1 MSLYDKQTFGASGNI
16 TLTSAE
22 GAVTGD
28 FCRIQCVTAVTF
40 TTLTDDVQLAGSAS
54 VTAPTYPAGFELNGK
69 FSAITV
75 ATGTVR
81 VTQSAA
87 IA

>member
-1 MSLYDKQTFGASGNI
+1 MSLYDKQTFGVSGSS

-22 GAVTGD
+22 GAVTDD
-28 FCRIQCVTAVTF
+28 FCAIQCITAATF
-40 TTLTDDVQLAGSAS
+40 TTLTDEVEDSGSS
-54 VTAPTYPAGFELNGK
+54 DVTAPTYPAGLIIYGK

-81 VTQSAA
+81 AYKSQLLS
-87 IA
+87 